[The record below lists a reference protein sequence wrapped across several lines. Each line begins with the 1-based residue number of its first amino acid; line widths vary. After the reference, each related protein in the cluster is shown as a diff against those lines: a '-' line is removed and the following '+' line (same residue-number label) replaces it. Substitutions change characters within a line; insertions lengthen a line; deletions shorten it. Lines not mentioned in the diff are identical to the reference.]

1 MLPPPHLCIL
11 FRFGRFLPFPLFPS
25 AALRPLLDGH
35 ILGASI
41 SGFFV
46 ISGISSPP
54 VRSLLCLLLL
64 CSLACALYCFAVSRH
79 HLLHA
84 PPRRLPRRP
93 LTAAA
98 APADICPP
106 GQRRWLDSRLSTPAL
121 PLLPCWTLLW
131 LGWVSQLAVAT
142 PSRSLSF
149 ASALRAQDCSQGS
162 DLGPLPA
169 GYSEFQT
176 QYIKRTCSNK
186 FRNGRGE
193 A

>member
-1 MLPPPHLCIL
+1 VLPPPHLCIL

-79 HLLHA
+79 HHLHA

-106 GQRRWLDSRLSTPAL
+106 GRRRWLDSRLSTPAL
-121 PLLPCWTLLW
+121 PPIAPAPCF
-131 LGWVSQLAVAT
+131 GWVGFRGAVGCCY
-142 PSRSLSF
+142 SLSF
-149 ASALRAQDCSQGS
+149 S
-162 DLGPLPA
+162 PLPLPLLS
-169 GYSEFQT
+169 GSL
-176 QYIKRTCSNK
+176 CSAKINLSRSH
-186 FRNGRGE
+186 FHN
-193 A
+193 